1 MHSFY
6 GFSLRSFYFVFIES
20 SESCQLC
27 ILMQS
32 QKNSAVLAAVWDLL
46 SNTLKQSAVELT
58 DSRLSSHWPVLHS
71 ADPQPHYTAAH
82 AMSWCLQCA
91 LGVAYLH
98 AMKPKA
104 LIHRDLK
111 PPK

>member
-1 MHSFY
+1 MQNAALYITVSHIVCVRESVHTDGGSAAKRQHACDGEAPSHSVILC
-6 GFSLRSFYFVFIES
+6 LRE
-20 SESCQLC
+20 
-27 ILMQS
+27 
-32 QKNSAVLAAVWDLL
+32 
-46 SNTLKQSAVELT
+46 
-58 DSRLSSHWPVLHS
+58 VLHS

-91 LGVAYLH
+91 QGVAYLH

>member
-1 MHSFY
+1 ME
-6 GFSLRSFYFVFIES
+6 VQ
-20 SESCQLC
+20 SCVC
-27 ILMQS
+27 
-32 QKNSAVLAAVWDLL
+32 VLVCL
-46 SNTLKQSAVELT
+46 
-58 DSRLSSHWPVLHS
+58 VLHS

-91 LGVAYLH
+91 QGVAYLH

>member
-1 MHSFY
+1 M
-6 GFSLRSFYFVFIES
+6 
-20 SESCQLC
+20 
-27 ILMQS
+27 
-32 QKNSAVLAAVWDLL
+32 
-46 SNTLKQSAVELT
+46 
-58 DSRLSSHWPVLHS
+58 LSSSVIVVLSVRPLLKVLHS

-91 LGVAYLH
+91 QGVAYLH

>member
-1 MHSFY
+1 MKFTLQRCVPKILHY
-6 GFSLRSFYFVFIES
+6 SLE
-20 SESCQLC
+20 
-27 ILMQS
+27 
-32 QKNSAVLAAVWDLL
+32 
-46 SNTLKQSAVELT
+46 
-58 DSRLSSHWPVLHS
+58 VLHS
-71 ADPQPHYTAAH
+71 ADPQPHYTASH

-91 LGVAYLH
+91 EGVAYLH